1 MQKFFWSHGKKGIS
15 HCAAVRKKGRAP
27 PVKKHS
33 VLSYFLDSG
42 SPCFYDFL
50 FLLQLDLFQRIHDY
64 HY

>member
-1 MQKFFWSHGKKGIS
+1 
-15 HCAAVRKKGRAP
+15 VRKKGRAP